1 MLVIHNLDSALRRL
15 DNGPGS
21 SLIEWLDSLPEVQ
34 AILAPIAP
42 NPPALKNDPDP
53 N

>member
-1 MLVIHNLDSALRRL
+1 MLVIHNLNSAPPLL
-15 DNGPGS
+15 DNEPGS
-21 SLIEWLDSLPEVQ
+21 SLIKWLNSLPEVQ
-34 AILAPIAP
+34 VILAPIAP